1 MTLPA
6 NSQWLIVSVKEP
18 VMFHQTADETWL
30 FNPNRRYVVNANR
43 VAQIE
48 QFIDTVSELDGAS
61 LYHRL
66 RAGAD
71 IAGAKIL
78 VERNRE
84 RGIGDLLFLTGPL
97 AFLNHLSGGDVDI
110 DVMAFADRGVA
121 LTHSPLI
128 SNKCVK
134 CGPLEYDHLR
144 MYNYHW
150 LINTV
155 TEQDAEGDQHN
166 VYDALFQQLGFDP
179 DDIEPQWKRPTATL
193 VADDFQNLDRLF
205 RYVWDQR
212 KIDLRRIGYFVVA
225 PFANATLRSMNYRT
239 WLDIIRQ
246 LATRRPV
253 MVVGNSSLRLP
264 DMDMSAG
271 EFSQHVAAIGGGV
284 FNAVDSTT
292 IRVLMA
298 LIARSVGVVCLDSA
312 PLYMAQALNVP
323 AVSIWG
329 THAPGSRLGYDKK
342 YMDLAVW
349 HQEAC
354 NYAPCFAYGRFPVNK
369 CPAGIHQTCCEVT
382 GAVTA
387 DDVLSRVDMI
397 ESASAQLGKFAVK
410 TP

>member
-1 MTLPA
+1 MMPT
-6 NSQWLIVSVKEP
+6 NSQWLIVTVKEP

-30 FNPNRRYVVNANR
+30 FNPNRRYIVNANR
-43 VAQIE
+43 VAPIE

-61 LYHRL
+61 LYQRL
-66 RAGAD
+66 RANQN
-71 IAGAKIL
+71 ITGAKIL

-97 AFLNHLSGGDVDI
+97 NYLHHLSGGDVDI
-110 DVMAFADRGVA
+110 DLMSFADRGVV

-150 LINTV
+150 LVNTV
-155 TEQDAEGDQHN
+155 TEQDTEGDQLN
-166 VYDALFQQLGFDP
+166 VYDALYQQLGFVPEDV
-179 DDIEPQWKRPTATL
+179 EPKWKRPTATL

-205 RYVWDQR
+205 HHVWTQR

-225 PFANATLRSMNYRT
+225 PFANATLRSMNYKT
-239 WLDIIRQ
+239 WLEIIKQ

-271 EFSQHVAAIGGGV
+271 EFSQQVASIGGGV

-298 LIARSVGVVCLDSA
+298 LIARSVGVVCVDSA
-312 PLYMAQALNVP
+312 PLYISQALNIP

-329 THAPGSRLGYDKK
+329 THAPASRIGYDKT
-342 YMDLAVW
+342 YMDLAIW
-349 HQEAC
+349 KQEAC
-354 NYAPCFAYGRFPVNK
+354 QFSPCFAYGKFPVNK
-369 CPAGIHQTCCEVT
+369 CPQGNRQISCEVT
-382 GAVTA
+382 AAVTA
-387 DDVLSRVDMI
+387 DDVLTKVDII
-397 ESASAQLGKFAVK
+397 ESANAQLGKFAAK
-410 TP
+410 AP

>member
-1 MTLPA
+1 MIPI
-6 NSQWLIVSVKEP
+6 NSQWLVVSVKEP

-30 FNPNRRYVVNANR
+30 FNPNRRYIVNANR

-61 LYHRL
+61 LYSRL
-66 RAGAD
+66 RSNVD
-71 IAGAKIL
+71 ITGAKIL

-97 AFLNHLSGGDVDI
+97 AFLNHLSGGNVEI
-110 DVMAFADRGVA
+110 DVMAFADRGVV
-121 LTHSPLI
+121 LTHCPLI

-155 TEQDAEGDQHN
+155 TEQDTEGDQLN
-166 VYDALFQQLGFDP
+166 VYDALYQQLGFNPEDV
-179 DDIEPQWKRPTATL
+179 EPKWKRPTATL
-193 VADDFQNLDRLF
+193 MADDFQNLDRLF
-205 RYVWDQR
+205 RHVWDQR
-212 KIDLRRIGYFVVA
+212 KVDLRRIGYFVVA
-225 PFANATLRSMNYRT
+225 PYANATLRSMNYKT
-239 WLDIIRQ
+239 WLEVIKQ

-271 EFSQHVAAIGGGV
+271 EFNQQVGSIGGGV

-298 LIARSVGVVCLDSA
+298 LIARSVGVICLDSA

-323 AVSIWG
+323 AISIWG
-329 THAPGSRLGYDKK
+329 THAPGSRIGYDKNL
-342 YMDLAVW
+342 MDLAVW
-349 HQEAC
+349 KQKAC
-354 NYAPCFAYGRFPVNK
+354 NFSPCFAYGKFPVNK
-369 CPAGIHQTCCEVT
+369 CPNGIHQACCEVT
-382 GAVTA
+382 ASVTP
-387 DDVLSRVDMI
+387 DDVLSKVDMI
-397 ESASAQLGKFAVK
+397 ESANAQLGQFAAK
-410 TP
+410 AP

>member
-1 MTLPA
+1 MMPT
-6 NSQWLIVSVKEP
+6 NSQWLIVTVKEP

-30 FNPNRRYVVNANR
+30 FNPNRRYIVNANR
-43 VAQIE
+43 VAPIE

-61 LYHRL
+61 LYQRL
-66 RAGAD
+66 RANQD
-71 IAGAKIL
+71 ITGAKIL

-97 AFLNHLSGGDVDI
+97 SYLHHLSGGDVSI
-110 DVMAFADRGVA
+110 DLMSFADRGVV

-150 LINTV
+150 LVNTV
-155 TEQDAEGDQHN
+155 TEQDAEGDQLN
-166 VYDALFQQLGFDP
+166 VYDALYQQLGFVPEDV
-179 DDIEPQWKRPTATL
+179 EPKWKRPTATL
-193 VADDFQNLDRLF
+193 VSDDFQNLDRLF
-205 RYVWDQR
+205 HHVWTQR

-239 WLDIIRQ
+239 WLEIIKQ

-264 DMDMSAG
+264 GMDMSAG
-271 EFSQHVAAIGGGV
+271 EFSHNVASIGAGV

-312 PLYMAQALNVP
+312 PLYMAQALNIP
-323 AVSIWG
+323 AISIWG
-329 THAPGSRLGYDKK
+329 THAPGSRIGYDKNL
-342 YMDLAVW
+342 MDLAIW
-349 HQEAC
+349 KQEAC
-354 NYAPCFAYGRFPVNK
+354 AYAPCFAYGKFPVNK
-369 CPAGIHQTCCEVT
+369 CPAGAHQACCEVT
-382 GAVTA
+382 GSVTA
-387 DDVLSRVDMI
+387 DDVLKKVDMI
-397 ESASAQLGKFAVK
+397 ESANAQLGKFAAK
-410 TP
+410 AP